1 MYEDLGLISK
11 PLRKENGYRLFN
23 NISIDQFKLAQT
35 ALKIEVIQN
44 GLRKKLLQQ
53 LKYRALGKY
62 DEAIVLTDEYIASI
76 ETEIKNAN
84 EAVTTTAEII
94 HGINKETN
102 IF

>member
-53 LKYRALGKY
+53 LKYRPLENMMKQ
-62 DEAIVLTDEYIASI
+62 LC
-76 ETEIKNAN
+76 
-84 EAVTTTAEII
+84 
-94 HGINKETN
+94 
-102 IF
+102 